1 MRILVL
7 LVLVLGSF
15 ASSSSAQARAVS
27 YGARVSFK
35 KARPLRFP
43 DFVLEYAGDRR
54 VASKRYPRGFL
65 NRDFEVSAGSER
77 NVVTWSAGTGD
88 IGPARFTIAGRN
100 FDLELV
106 RSDSLGALKPN
117 ELVVTIRSE

>member
-1 MRILVL
+1 MRLVVFL
-7 LVLVLGSF
+7 AL
-15 ASSSSAQARAVS
+15 AVGPIALAAES
-27 YGARVSFK
+27 RSKAYGTRVSFQ

-43 DFVLEYAGDRR
+43 DFVLEYVGDRR
-54 VASKRYPRGFL
+54 VTSKQYPRGFRY
-65 NRDFEVSAGSER
+65 RDFAVSAGSER

-106 RSDSLGALKPN
+106 SSDSLGALKPN
-117 ELVVTIRSE
+117 ELVVTVRSE

>member
-1 MRILVL
+1 V
-7 LVLVLGSF
+7 GPF
-15 ASSSSAQARAVS
+15 ALASAESRSKA
-27 YGARVSFK
+27 YGTRVSFQ

-43 DFVLEYAGDRR
+43 DFVLEYVGDRR
-54 VASKRYPRGFL
+54 VTSKQYPRGFRY
-65 NRDFEVSAGSER
+65 RDFAVSAGSER

-106 RSDSLGALKPN
+106 SSDSLGSLKPN
-117 ELVVTIRSE
+117 ELVVTVRSE